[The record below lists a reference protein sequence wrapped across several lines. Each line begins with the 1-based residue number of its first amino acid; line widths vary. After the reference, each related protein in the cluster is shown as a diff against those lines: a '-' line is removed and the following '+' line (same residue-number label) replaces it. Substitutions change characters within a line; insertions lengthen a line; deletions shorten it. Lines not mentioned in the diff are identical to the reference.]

1 MSKKSNTSKRYT
13 PEFKRDAVALVY
25 SSGKTVTEVARD
37 IGVSPEGLRNW
48 VNRDKTDRGQGP
60 AGALTTA
67 EREELARLRRK
78 VREMEQTIEV
88 LGKATAFFANH
99 KTK

>member
-37 IGVSPEGLRNW
+37 IGVSPEWLRNW
-48 VNRDKTDRGQGP
+48 VNQDKTDRGQGS

-67 EREELARLRRK
+67 EREELVRLRRK

>member
-13 PEFKRDAVALVY
+13 PEFKCDAVALVY
-25 SSGKTVTEVARD
+25 SSGKTVTEIARD

-48 VNRDKTDRGQGP
+48 VNQDKTDRGQGP
-60 AGALTTA
+60 AGVLTTA
-67 EREELARLRRK
+67 EREELVRLRRK

>member
-13 PEFKRDAVALVY
+13 LEFKCDAVALVY
-25 SSGKTVTEVARD
+25 SSGKTVTEIARD

-48 VNRDKTDRGQGP
+48 VNQDKTDRGQGP
-60 AGALTTA
+60 AGVLTTA
-67 EREELARLRRK
+67 EREELVRLRRK